1 MDNRF
6 NEVFPFFVPL
16 YFEFSPGNRVI
27 DNFSDYFSFN
37 LFNQQKGDNLKV
49 CIQQLDNIVIESSS
63 IPSNALIIM
72 DASVKNNIAMSIL
85 HMHIYNNPITK
96 TFHHVV
102 YVMST
107 EAKLFAIRCSI
118 NQVMNCND
126 ISKIIIIT
134 DSIHVAR
141 KIFDLLSHF
150 YQVHTV
156 AILSELCDYFLCYQ
170 SNSIE
175 FWECPSCCNLALHK
189 AVDKEIKALNPTP
202 LFSCKMLWDLN
213 KKSKCND
220 LLNNWK
226 MTFQA
231 LDLKERQFLKLLDG
245 NNNII
250 ELSYIKGE
258 AWLKFFSHSNSLCAR
273 ASRAITN
280 HAPIGKY
287 RLRFFPRK
295 EFKYVGYIP

>member
-1 MDNRF
+1 
-6 NEVFPFFVPL
+6 
-16 YFEFSPGNRVI
+16 
-27 DNFSDYFSFN
+27 
-37 LFNQQKGDNLKV
+37 
-49 CIQQLDNIVIESSS
+49 
-63 IPSNALIIM
+63 
-72 DASVKNNIAMSIL
+72 
-85 HMHIYNNPITK
+85 
-96 TFHHVV
+96 
-102 YVMST
+102 
-107 EAKLFAIRCSI
+107 
-118 NQVMNCND
+118 
-126 ISKIIIIT
+126 
-134 DSIHVAR
+134 
-141 KIFDLLSHF
+141 
-150 YQVHTV
+150 
-156 AILSELCDYFLCYQ
+156 
-170 SNSIE
+170 
-175 FWECPSCCNLALHK
+175 LALHK

-250 ELSYIKGE
+250 ELSYIKGG

-295 EFKYVGYIP
+295 EFRYVGYIP